1 MQVIKDYRRMVMSGI
16 DQANDGKTDIQ
27 FAYKEP
33 RKCLQIRCQF
43 MAEDPVDM
51 FKHIKYSHVK
61 DAV

>member
-1 MQVIKDYRRMVMSGI
+1 MVISAI
-16 DQANDGKTDIQ
+16 DQADDIQ
-27 FAYKEP
+27 FKYKEP

-61 DAV
+61 NAV